1 MENWHL
7 WIIAGILLVIVEM
20 LTFTFFAA
28 SFGVAAFITA
38 YVASKDVG
46 LTMELTSFVIASTVS
61 VFAVRPLFSKLIYKR
76 SDNRP
81 VLVAA
86 MIGQAGTVVDE
97 IEPQGGHGR
106 VKTGGEEWRAIAT
119 DARGIPAGVRVEI
132 VSVQGSTLTVKPV

>member
-7 WIIAGILLVIVEM
+7 WIIAGILLIIVEM
-20 LTFTFFAA
+20 LTYTFFAA
-28 SFGVAAFITA
+28 SFGVAALVTA

-46 LTMELTSFVIASTVS
+46 LTWELATFVIASTVC
-61 VFAVRPLFSKLIYKR
+61 VFAVRPLFTELIYKR
-76 SDNRP
+76 SENKP

-86 MIGQAGTVVDE
+86 LIGQGGTVVDE

-106 VKTGGEEWRAIAT
+106 VKTGGEEWRALAT
-119 DARGIPAGVRVEI
+119 DARGIPAGARVEI